1 MIPKLRAGLRSKS
14 ERLYT
19 RVSAERI
26 MRMEHGCPVEDGCWV
41 LLVGVSR
48 EARLQFG
55 MEECKAG
62 HSAVINVVYFLL
74 PHVSYVS

>member
-1 MIPKLRAGLRSKS
+1 
-14 ERLYT
+14 
-19 RVSAERI
+19 
-26 MRMEHGCPVEDGCWV
+26 MEHGCPVEDGCWV

-62 HSAVINVVYFLL
+62 HSAVINVAYFLL